1 MQNSLK
7 MNQANAHGLK
17 NKNEFEI
24 FLQKLDKYYEICAK
38 YRKWRENDG

>member
-1 MQNSLK
+1 MK
-7 MNQANAHGLK
+7 
-17 NKNEFEI
+17 EFEI

>member
-24 FLQKLDKYYEICAK
+24 FLQKLDKYYEICEK
-38 YRKWRENDG
+38 YRIWRENDG